1 MFDIRPISLSSEH
14 IAATARFLRLV
25 WPKARHITAAYLD
38 WEYNQNPC
46 GTALGFNAFRN
57 GEMMAH
63 CVVQPLEAR
72 LHGQVRRGVLSLNA
86 ATHPDARR
94 KGLYFDLVRRT
105 YARAAEAGY
114 EFGVAVTNHRST
126 AGFVKHV
133 NFECL
138 GPLDV
143 RIGIGLPRRRAQVP
157 VLEFEKHWRPETIA
171 WRLANPSVSY
181 RIAAKGPKH
190 PMFIYGPAGFPGV
203 ETIMGAFPESSI
215 PRASAFKS
223 RGASPFRLWAGF
235 DPALNWCCSPYLPL
249 PMALRPSPLNFI
261 FKEMGHGKPT
271 AGRIRFTPIDFDN
284 F

>member
-14 IAATARFLRLV
+14 IAETARFLRLV
-25 WPKARHITAAYLD
+25 WPKALHITAAYLD

-46 GTALGFNAFRN
+46 GAALGFNAFRN

-72 LHGQVRRGVLSLNA
+72 LHGETRRGVLSLNA

-94 KGLYFDLVRRT
+94 QGLYFDLVKRT
-105 YARAAEAGY
+105 YAKAAEAGY

-143 RIGIGLPRRRAQVP
+143 RIGIGLPWRRTHAP
-157 VLEFEKHWRPETIA
+157 APEFEKLWDPETLA
-171 WRLANPSVSY
+171 WRLANPSMSY
-181 RIAAKGPKH
+181 RIAPKE
-190 PMFIYGPAGFPGV
+190 PSDQTLVYGPAGFPGV
-203 ETIMGAFPESSI
+203 QIIMGAFPKSSI
-215 PRASAFKS
+215 PHASDFKS
-223 RGASPFRLWAGF
+223 HGTSLFRLWAGF
-235 DPALNWCCSPYLPL
+235 DPAVDWRRSPFLPL

-261 FKEMGHGKPT
+261 FKEMGHGKP
-271 AGRIRFTPIDFDN
+271 APGQIRFTPIDFDN